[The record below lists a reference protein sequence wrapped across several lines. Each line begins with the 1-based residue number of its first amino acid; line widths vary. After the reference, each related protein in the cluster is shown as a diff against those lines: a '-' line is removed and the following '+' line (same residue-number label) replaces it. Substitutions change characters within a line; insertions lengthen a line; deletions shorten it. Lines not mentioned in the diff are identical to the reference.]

1 VYTNNSPMFHR
12 INPNIRVN
20 RRMIAGMR
28 VTFVLRVS
36 EAVCAMRAVCMCTCG
51 GGGGG
56 FGFWVLS
63 WGGSIVIEG
72 KNK

>member
-36 EAVCAMRAVCMCTCG
+36 EAVCAMRAVCMCTWG
-51 GGGGG
+51 GGGVCLGLG
-56 FGFWVLS
+56 L
-63 WGGSIVIEG
+63 
-72 KNK
+72 